1 MGLPYWRSMGEERSP
16 RHSMCRRGRFAGKGV
31 FVALTLLWVILLI
44 VVAVESSRCTVC
56 EVNSDRCSSS
66 IWQSSASDD
75 TAFRVTFTVGDSGNY
90 DISGCSW
97 TAIQIFSYGTL
108 LFFALSLFWCCYWC
122 YTQRKLDQDG
132 QESSLSAA
140 SADSFQSFTRD
151 NPHYTGPLGDESS
164 QTSSQFLRTPKP
176 QDSIQ

>member
-1 MGLPYWRSMGEERSP
+1 
-16 RHSMCRRGRFAGKGV
+16 MCTLASCTISLCLICKVTLVRASVDLTLGGK
-31 FVALTLLWVILLI
+31 VALPSGDV
-44 VVAVESSRCTVC
+44 CTGSNQLQYA
-56 EVNSDRCSSS
+56 VNSYATNSVFHS
-66 IWQSSASDD
+66 
-75 TAFRVTFTVGDSGNY
+75 TMVHLKTF
-90 DISGCSW
+90 
-97 TAIQIFSYGTL
+97 A
-108 LFFALSLFWCCYWC
+108 A
-122 YTQRKLDQDG
+122 

>member
-1 MGLPYWRSMGEERSP
+1 
-16 RHSMCRRGRFAGKGV
+16 MCRRGRFAGKGV

-90 DISGCSW
+90 GAYC
-97 TAIQIFSYGTL
+97 F
-108 LFFALSLFWCCYWC
+108 
-122 YTQRKLDQDG
+122 KLVFHIHRARV
-132 QESSLSAA
+132 L
-140 SADSFQSFTRD
+140 T
-151 NPHYTGPLGDESS
+151 
-164 QTSSQFLRTPKP
+164 
-176 QDSIQ
+176 